1 MNQTATETNPKSNI
15 LVVDDTPA
23 NLRLL
28 VNLLRE
34 NGYKVRAVPRG
45 KLALAGIKQSMP
57 DLILLDIMMPEM
69 DGYEVCEKLKA
80 NPETKE
86 IPVIFISAIN
96 EVLDKVK
103 AFAVGGVDYISK
115 PFQVEEVL
123 ARVETQLENRSLQKN
138 LQAKNKE
145 LGRALAELQAA
156 QNQLILSE
164 KMAALG
170 QLVANIAHEVNTPLG
185 AIRASSDNSA
195 KALGE
200 FLELLPKLFQ
210 ELGSDR
216 QTYFLT
222 LMKKSI
228 NSKNLSST
236 KEKRQFKREIT
247 KILEANKISNA
258 RRLADTLIDMKIYGE
273 IDDILP
279 MLKEENSHLIL
290 TAAYNLSRLQI
301 NGQNIITAVERAS
314 KVVFALK
321 NYARYDQ
328 SGEQQLVQITEG
340 IETILELYYN
350 QLKQGVEVIRT
361 YQELPPI
368 WCYPDELNQVWTNLI
383 HNAIQAMKGKG
394 NLEIGVSQQDGN
406 VKVTVTDSGSGIAP
420 EILDKIFD
428 PFFTT
433 KPPGEGSG
441 LGLDIV
447 RKIIDKHEGTI
458 NVESRPGRTKF
469 MVCLPK
475 NPVSVKKPGLL
486 EKPGF

>member
-1 MNQTATETNPKSNI
+1 MTETTFKNNI

-28 VNLLRE
+28 VNLLTE
-34 NGYKVRAVPRG
+34 NNYKVRAVPSG

-69 DGYEVCEKLKA
+69 NGYEVCEKLKA
-80 NPETKE
+80 DPETRH

-103 AFAVGGVDYISK
+103 AFDVGGVDYVTK

-123 ARVETQLENRSLQKN
+123 ARVETQLENRSLQKS
-138 LQAKNKE
+138 LQDKNQE

-170 QLVANIAHEVNTPLG
+170 QLVASIAHEINTPLG
-185 AIRASSDNSA
+185 AIRASSNNSA

-200 FLELLPKLFQ
+200 FLEIMPELFR
-210 ELGSDR
+210 ELEGDR
-216 QTYFLT
+216 LKHFLA
-222 LMKKSI
+222 LIEKSI
-228 NSKNLSST
+228 NNNSLFNT

-247 KILEANKISNA
+247 KILEANEIPNA
-258 RRLADTLIDMKIYGE
+258 RRIADTLVYMKIYGE
-273 IDDILP
+273 IEEFLP
-279 MLKEENSHLIL
+279 LLKDENRDRLL
-290 TAAYNLSRLQI
+290 AAAYNVSRLHV
-301 NGQNIITAVERAS
+301 NGKNITSAVERAS

-321 NYARYDQ
+321 SYARYDQ
-328 SGEQQLVQITEG
+328 SGEKQLVQITEG

-350 QLKQGVEVIRT
+350 QLKQGVEVIRE
-361 YQELPPI
+361 YDKLSPI

-383 HNAIQAMKGKG
+383 HNAIQAMNGKGK
-394 NLEIGVSQQDGN
+394 LEISVSQRDSY
-406 VKVTVTDSGSGIAP
+406 VEVTVTDSGPGIAP
-420 EILDKIFD
+420 EIREKIFD

-447 RKIIDKHEGTI
+447 RKIINKHEGKI
-458 NVESRPGRTKF
+458 NVESRPGKTKF
-469 MVCLPK
+469 TICLPI
-475 NPVSVKKPGLL
+475 NSAGAP
-486 EKPGF
+486 

>member
-1 MNQTATETNPKSNI
+1 MNQTTTETNPKSNI

-28 VNLLRE
+28 VNLLTE
-34 NGYKVRAVPRG
+34 NGYKVRAVPSG

-80 NPETKE
+80 DSETQE

-123 ARVETQLENRSLQKN
+123 ARVETQLENRSLQIS
-138 LQAKNKE
+138 LQDKNKE

-170 QLVANIAHEVNTPLG
+170 QLVASIAHEINTPLG

-200 FLELLPKLFQ
+200 FLKILPKLFR
-210 ELGSDR
+210 ELEGDR
-216 QTYFLT
+216 QRYFLT
-222 LMKKSI
+222 LIEKSI
-228 NSKNLSST
+228 NSDNVFNT
-236 KEKRQFKREIT
+236 KEKRKFKREIT
-247 KILEANKISNA
+247 KILEAHEISNA
-258 RRLADTLIDMKIYGE
+258 RRLADSLIDMKIYGE

-279 MLKEENSHLIL
+279 LFKEQNNDELL
-290 TAAYNLSRLQI
+290 AAAYNLSRLQI
-301 NGQNIITAVERAS
+301 NGRNIITAVERAS

-321 NYARYDQ
+321 SYARYDQ

-340 IETILELYYN
+340 IETILELYHN
-350 QLKQGVEVIRT
+350 QLKQGIEIIRT

-383 HNAIQAMKGKG
+383 HNAIQAMNGKG
-394 NLEIGVSQQDGN
+394 TLEIGVSQQDGN
-406 VKVTVTDSGSGIAP
+406 VEVTVTDSGSGIAP

-447 RKIIDKHEGTI
+447 RKIIDKHQGTM
-458 NVESRPGRTKF
+458 NVESRPGRTQF

-475 NPVSVKKPGLL
+475 NPVSV
-486 EKPGF
+486 